1 MVDGRISDSVRLCLQ
16 RFEQLLSHEVP
27 ASNPSQLL
35 VFSKLQ
41 DEKTRFRVWCGNI
54 GAHKTGRSSLEYR
67 LRDASHIRQ
76 QVLRLLDDLGG
87 LIDDASSILSGETT
101 PWDQLES
108 EEGMDDDDSE
118 DEDEGFEEDDGISD
132 TELGQIA
139 IDVVDVV
146 NCLLRLS
153 LSLRNPAPH
162 DRFIARY
169 QADTSH
175 YEPFDTQ
182 HVRSKFANMNDT
194 LAARL
199 GKAISR
205 RRQYFKYRQSHHSK
219 LCHGLEGDAGAGEVE
234 STIASSIPKQLNDA
248 PKLGNMVV
256 DEDNRSD
263 AGLSQ
268 TSFASSVDNA
278 AKLRVP
284 PLPKEA
290 HDGPFE
296 CPFCFMM
303 IAATNTTSWK

>member
-16 RFEQLLSHEVP
+16 RFEQLLSLEVP
-27 ASNPSQLL
+27 ASSPSQLL
-35 VFSKLQ
+35 IFSRLQ

-76 QVLRLLDDLGG
+76 QVLRLLDDLGS
-87 LIDDASSILSGETT
+87 LIGDASSILSGETI
-101 PWDQLES
+101 PWDEMEDDGDADGDLD
-108 EEGMDDDDSE
+108 EEDA
-118 DEDEGFEEDDGISD
+118 EGDDGISD

-139 IDVVDVV
+139 TDVVDVV

-162 DRFIARY
+162 DRFLARY

-182 HVRSKFANMNDT
+182 HVRSKYSGMSDA

-219 LCHGLEGDAGAGEVE
+219 LCHGLEGDAEEKEVE
-234 STIASSIPKQLNDA
+234 STVASSIPKQMSQG
-248 PKLGNMVV
+248 PKLDTVV

-268 TSFASSVDNA
+268 TSFASSVENS
-278 AKLRVP
+278 AKIRVP

-303 IAATNTTSWK
+303 IAATSTISWK